1 MLIAKALWFVQ
12 CLIRRDC
19 KLSPRRGAPTLSRE
33 RDNLTGLSRRL
44 VIKVAAAGLA
54 LTALPAFAAE
64 RVKIRDL
71 WAGGGQFSPLAEKM
85 AGAMIE
91 MQGYMAPP
99 LKPEIDFFVLTRI
112 PMAFCPYCDTEAAWP
127 DDLILVF
134 IDHAI
139 SPVPFNDL
147 IRVSGRLEIGTKTD
161 AATGFVS
168 RARLLGAAFE
178 RV

>member
-1 MLIAKALWFVQ
+1 MMARFSMAAEFSRRSLLRAFPPALV
-12 CLIRRDC
+12 
-19 KLSPRRGAPTLSRE
+19 
-33 RDNLTGLSRRL
+33 GLS
-44 VIKVAAAGLA
+44 
-54 LTALPAFAAE
+54 LPGMSLAAE
-64 RVKIRDL
+64 RLKIRDL

-85 AGAMIE
+85 SGAMIE
-91 MQGYMAPP
+91 LQGYMAPP

>member
-1 MLIAKALWFVQ
+1 MPALP
-12 CLIRRDC
+12 LARRA
-19 KLSPRRGAPTLSRE
+19 LLQ
-33 RDNLTGLSRRL
+33 
-44 VIKVAAAGLA
+44 AAAA
-54 LTALPAFAAE
+54 LLLPAAAFAAE

-71 WAGGGQFSPLAEKM
+71 WAGGGQFSPLAEQM
-85 AGAMIE
+85 AGRQVE

-112 PMAFCPYCDTEAAWP
+112 PMAFCPYCDTEASWP

-134 IDHAI
+134 VDAAM

-147 IRVSGRLEIGTKTD
+147 IKVSGTLELGTKTD
-161 AATGFVS
+161 AGTGFVS
-168 RARLLGAAFE
+168 RARLMGASFA